1 MVRRLLSSDTATWRE
16 AEMRLAHAGP
26 AALGAIDALW
36 LLADTNGRARVRDVV
51 QRSLG
56 RCVTPRELAA
66 HPQLMALVADS
77 IARGFALAPL
87 LAAYH
92 SFPGPD
98 ADMMV
103 IDEHPQ
109 SRPPSPEDQMFAL
122 GGCAVPAALSLLH
135 DPRPVGRAFG
145 IGMLGGLGAVAMADS
160 VAPLTSDGTA
170 FTVDHG
176 DYEDRETVGHRA
188 KAFVASVSEIPEYRC
203 FAYERDLEGDLV
215 TGIRESSAAMQA
227 TSWDRWWDEARPA
240 WRDWWRLA
248 GEGLRPPNREEWWNA
263 MFEYHGFHLFRVP
276 STEPRS
282 TLLVTG
288 PAATHCR
295 IETDSTV
302 VAEGVVPLSYVRE
315 QDSVSVARRR
325 ARDLR
330 GDYSDR
336 TYIVSATLPDGRS
349 FRNEFFW
356 SESTRHTVEILPA
369 LKPRRP

>member
-1 MVRRLLSSDTATWRE
+1 
-16 AEMRLAHAGP
+16 MRLAHAGP
-26 AALGAIDALW
+26 GALGAIDVPW
-36 LLADTNGRARVRDVV
+36 LLTDTYGRACVREVV
-51 QRSLG
+51 RRSLG

-66 HPQLMALVADS
+66 HPRLIALVADS

-87 LAAYH
+87 LAAYR
-92 SFPGPD
+92 SLPGPD
-98 ADMMV
+98 ADAMV

-109 SRPPSPEDQMFAL
+109 ARSPRHEEQMFAL

-135 DPRPVGRAFG
+135 DARPVGRAFG
-145 IGMLGGLGAVAMADS
+145 IGMLGGLGAAAMADS
-160 VAPLTSDGTA
+160 VAPLAGDDAA
-170 FTVDHG
+170 FSVDHG
-176 DYEDRETVGHRA
+176 DYFDRETVGHRA
-188 KAFVASVSEIPEYRC
+188 KAFVASVNEVPEHRC
-203 FAYERDLEGDLV
+203 FTYERDLESDLV
-215 TGIRESSAAMQA
+215 NGIRETSAAMQA

-248 GEGLRPPNREEWWNA
+248 GEGLQPPNREEWWNA
-263 MFEYHGFHLFRVP
+263 IFEYRGFRLFSVP
-276 STEPRS
+276 NAEPRS

-288 PAATHCR
+288 PANTHCR

-302 VAEGVVPLSYVRE
+302 VAEGEVPLGYVRE

-336 TYIVSATLPDGRS
+336 TYIVSAKLPDGRS

-356 SESTRHTVEILPA
+356 SESTRHTVEVLPA
-369 LKPRRP
+369 LKPRRR